1 MKECLFL
8 SKRINA
14 TRCTKTKNI
23 YKCTDAGFPRIS
35 IISLMI
41 RLHQRH
47 CDVDKLLLS
56 KPECSFPTKANI
68 KLMLIV
74 H

>member
-1 MKECLFL
+1 
-8 SKRINA
+8 
-14 TRCTKTKNI
+14 
-23 YKCTDAGFPRIS
+23 
-35 IISLMI
+35 MI

-68 KLMLIV
+68 KLKLIV
-74 H
+74 HLYYCTLASLYEQPKRQRHVITDYLIHRYENYIASVKK